1 MKPEKSKPT
10 LDLSGL
16 PTFGFGTTMT
26 MAWGTF
32 GFILIEG
39 TGFALA
45 CGVYLYLAVSNEQW
59 PIGAPPP
66 GLLWS
71 GLVTLTLL
79 VSVWPNH
86 IAKQNGREQN
96 LRKVRR
102 DLVVMSVV
110 GIMLLTL
117 RAFEFSTL
125 YIRWDQNAYGSIIWV
140 ILALH
145 TTHLLTDVG
154 DTIVLAVLMFTKH
167 GHGKRF
173 SDVED
178 NAVYWDFVVV
188 SWLPIYVLLYWFPRV
203 WS

>member
-16 PTFGFGTTMT
+16 PAFDFGPTMT
-26 MAWGTF
+26 MWWGTF

-45 CGVYLYLAVSNEQW
+45 CGVYLYLAFSNEQW

-71 GLVTLTLL
+71 GLITLTLL

-102 DLVVMSVV
+102 DLVIMSAI
-110 GIMLLTL
+110 GIVLLIL
-117 RAFEFSTL
+117 RVFEFFTL
-125 YIRWDQNAYGSIIWV
+125 YIRWDQNAYGSIVWV

-178 NAVYWDFVVV
+178 NAVYWDFVVA
-188 SWLPIYVLLYWFPRV
+188 SWLPIYALLYWFPRV

>member
-1 MKPEKSKPT
+1 MKPETSKPT

-16 PTFGFGTTMT
+16 PTVGFGPTMT
-26 MAWGTF
+26 MWWGSL
-32 GFILIEG
+32 GFILIES

-59 PIGAPPP
+59 PIGGPPP

-71 GLVTLTLL
+71 GLLTLTLL
-79 VSVWPNH
+79 LSLWPNH
-86 IAKQNGREQN
+86 IAKRNGREQN

-102 DLVVMSVV
+102 DLVIMSVI
-110 GIMLLTL
+110 GIVPLIL
-117 RAFEFSTL
+117 RAFEFTTL
-125 YIRWDQNAYGSIIWV
+125 YVRWDQNAYGSIVWV
-140 ILALH
+140 ILGLH
-145 TTHLLTDVG
+145 TTHLLTDVV
-154 DTIVLAVLMFTKH
+154 DTIVLTALMFTRH

-203 WS
+203 WT

>member
-1 MKPEKSKPT
+1 MKPEKSQPT

-26 MAWGTF
+26 MWWGSL
-32 GFILIEG
+32 GFILIES

-59 PIGAPPP
+59 PIGGPPP

-71 GLVTLTLL
+71 SLITLTLL
-79 VSVWPNH
+79 VSLWPNH

-102 DLVVMSVV
+102 DLVIMSVI
-110 GIMLLTL
+110 GIVPLIL
-117 RAFEFSTL
+117 RVLEFSTL
-125 YIRWDQNAYGSIIWV
+125 YVRWDQNAYGSIIWI

-145 TTHLLTDVG
+145 TTHLLTDVA
-154 DTIVLAVLMFTKH
+154 DTIVLTVLMFTKH
-167 GHGKRF
+167 GRGKRF

-203 WS
+203 WT